1 MNIFSK
7 KISDA
12 EQSLIT
18 LQESF
23 DSLNTQFATVTEELK
38 LANEMS
44 NTYKEEYERVLKEKD
59 ELEAKLETANEE
71 TAEVLKEIVDADE
84 LAALKTVEILANCSH
99 PQVDVI
105 DENQRIDDTK
115 FDIEQFKKLTG
126 KELQAFYNTHKKE
139 IFAALKSTGE

>member
-1 MNIFSK
+1 M
-7 KISDA
+7 SDT

-18 LQESF
+18 LQESY
-23 DSLNTQFATVTEELK
+23 DSLNSQFAQIAEELK

-44 NTYKEEYERVLKEKD
+44 NTYREEYERVLQEKE
-59 ELEAKLETANEE
+59 ELEAKLETATEE
-71 TAEVLKEIVDADE
+71 NAEVLKEIVDADE

-99 PQVDVI
+99 PQVDII

-126 KELQAFYNTHKKE
+126 KELQEFYNTHKKE
-139 IFAALKSTGE
+139 IFASLSKGE